1 MENELDKI
9 FKDGLENRV
18 EPTFESDW
26 LTFDKLL
33 KPKPFYKSG
42 GFLGMI
48 ALLIISLVGYS
59 VFTLSAEETAA
70 YYSRSN
76 KEIVPASN
84 LASEGSK
91 GTITTFETDRE
102 QVPGA
107 NEVNS
112 AQYHNNHETGDSQSE
127 QAVLLSE
134 QNEKELEGPDNASI
148 QYASEEP
155 TPTNT
160 RLNPTT
166 ASRSSSAEVRV
177 LSSGNSKDR
186 IDNSPTSQQE
196 ADVDRPDKTDGGE
209 SPVLDNT
216 ESIPNFEGIMAKSG
230 GNSNLAATG
239 DSDNSNSISSD
250 SNQDKQVLAFTDS
263 EKDETPMVL
272 QYEASSINTLGA
284 IINTETLDY
293 NVLGNAE
300 KMEFP
305 KPKTFDYA
313 LFFGLEQNTILKTS
327 PSFGFAVRKHF
338 NKWTAE
344 AGIAYQQSGKLSWS
358 QQSEAISY
366 GFDRYENAIQLRTNK
381 IDLLSL
387 PLKLS
392 YRIGGQSQV
401 FAGFT
406 PSVLINSQ
414 QEKLVFNDGTIMPGS
429 SETGY
434 LYSTNAPDLI
444 YFMSAGYTYSLSEQF
459 QFDFGL
465 NYSLQEWNTSEK
477 QSFGGFVKFY
487 YTFR

>member
-33 KPKPFYKSG
+33 KPNPFYKSG

-84 LASEGSK
+84 LASEGSQ
-91 GTITTFETDRE
+91 GTISTFETDRE
-102 QVPGA
+102 QVSGA

-112 AQYHNNHETGDSQSE
+112 AQYQKNLETGDSQSE
-127 QAVLLSE
+127 QAGLLSG
-134 QNEKELEGPDNASI
+134 QKEIDPDNTENEVDQNAF
-148 QYASEEP
+148 EES

-166 ASRSSSAEVRV
+166 ASRTFSAEVV
-177 LSSGNSKDR
+177 VAATGDPKDR
-186 IDNSPTSQQE
+186 TDNSSTSQQE
-196 ADVDRPDKTDGGE
+196 ANLNTPDKTDRAE
-209 SPVLDNT
+209 MPVLNNT
-216 ESIPNFEGIMAKSG
+216 ESVPNFEGIMAKSG
-230 GNSNLAATG
+230 GNSNPASTG

-272 QYEASSINTLGA
+272 KYEASAINMLGA

-293 NVLGNAE
+293 NVLENAE

-366 GFDRYENAIQLRTNK
+366 GFDRYENAIQLRTKK

-401 FAGFT
+401 FVGFT
-406 PSVLINSQ
+406 PSVLINAQ

-434 LYSTNAPDLI
+434 LYTTNAPDLI

-477 QSFGGFVKFY
+477 QPFGGFVKFY